1 MADQMKAK
9 ASQMYWDR
17 ACPTP
22 SLSRL
27 ASEGVLFRNAFTPHP
42 LCVPA
47 RTAVMASKFPHTLGT
62 SLNNTLMP
70 AGANHIFRIWNQA
83 GYRGGIIGKN
93 NCFDQKDDLDL
104 LDVYCEIGSRGF
116 PADSSTK
123 GMQWVRPMECV
134 EAAHAVRRNMP
145 WQTPRISYAVTDY
158 PLEDYG
164 TGLVAAQ
171 TVRFLEQHGNE
182 PFALSVSFPDP
193 HEPYEAPRHYAE
205 MFPPEHIE
213 LPPWRANEFDD
224 RAPER
229 NRVLHQ
235 MLGMETDPENEVRKM
250 VGIYYAMVRF
260 LDDGIGQILD
270 ALERLRLRDN
280 TIVVFTADHGDFMG
294 EHGMAVKGGVFYDC
308 LVNVPLILSWP
319 GHVTSG
325 AVDES
330 MVNTIDIVP
339 TLLALQG
346 LDVPRDMQGEG
357 LPVVTSTAPRD
368 TAFSEYGAGGPPFRA
383 SDLEKLPEPYG
394 YQTVIQ
400 SLLWREAEG
409 HRKMV
414 RTQDFKYVHDP
425 NGDSDE
431 LYDLVNDPWELTNVV
446 GNPKYGRVIGD
457 MKQRLANW
465 SIATMGD

>member
-1 MADQMKAK
+1 
-9 ASQMYWDR
+9 
-17 ACPTP
+17 
-22 SLSRL
+22 
-27 ASEGVLFRNAFTPHP
+27 
-42 LCVPA
+42 
-47 RTAVMASKFPHTLGT
+47 
-62 SLNNTLMP
+62 
-70 AGANHIFRIWNQA
+70 
-83 GYRGGIIGKN
+83 
-93 NCFDQKDDLDL
+93 
-104 LDVYCEIGSRGF
+104 
-116 PADSSTK
+116 
-123 GMQWVRPMECV
+123 MQWVRPMECV

-235 MLGMETDPENEVRKM
+235 MLGMETDPEDEVRKM

-294 EHGMAVKGGVFYDC
+294 LVLPMRWAQVGVDQFAIDVNLKPVGGQCFGERFVAGPKAVVVPQGVVDLGGVHGD
-308 LVNVPLILSWP
+308 
-319 GHVTSG
+319 
-325 AVDES
+325 AV
-330 MVNTIDIVP
+330 
-339 TLLALQG
+339 LLTGGDGFGQQ
-346 LDVPRDMQGEG
+346 V
-357 LPVVTSTAPRD
+357 VVTGQR
-368 TAFSEYGAGGPPFRA
+368 
-383 SDLEKLPEPYG
+383 
-394 YQTVIQ
+394 
-400 SLLWREAEG
+400 
-409 HRKMV
+409 
-414 RTQDFKYVHDP
+414 HD
-425 NGDSDE
+425 
-431 LYDLVNDPWELTNVV
+431 
-446 GNPKYGRVIGD
+446 RH
-457 MKQRLANW
+457 
-465 SIATMGD
+465 